1 MAGAAV
7 RLLDGAAGGLLQ
19 EDAAPR
25 QVPAALPAHQHYAHR
40 ARRGLQPVQLR
51 HQVLGALLD
60 RIKLPLPPR
69 QVRVRVGRVRGV
81 GGAARPGG
89 PAQLRPAPRHQ
100 RPHHQLQ
107 HPGQARLRR
116 QG

>member
-1 MAGAAV
+1 MKAVLAAFNQKKALEGAFSV
-7 RLLDGAAGGLLQ
+7 IMNLRMVLY
-19 EDAAPR
+19 E
-25 QVPAALPAHQHYAHR
+25 AL
-40 ARRGLQPVQLR
+40 
-51 HQVLGALLD
+51 LLD

-116 QG
+116 QGRQGCAVLGIDL

>member
-1 MAGAAV
+1 MA
-7 RLLDGAAGGLLQ
+7 RQAGSSKKTLRPAKFPPPFLHTNITLTVPV
-19 EDAAPR
+19 EDCS
-25 QVPAALPAHQHYAHR
+25 QYNFDIKYT
-40 ARRGLQPVQLR
+40 
-51 HQVLGALLD
+51 GALLD
-60 RIKLPLPPR
+60 SIKLPLPPR

>member
-1 MAGAAV
+1 MKAVVAAFNQEKALEGAFSV
-7 RLLDGAAGGLLQ
+7 IMNLRMVLY
-19 EDAAPR
+19 E
-25 QVPAALPAHQHYAHR
+25 AL
-40 ARRGLQPVQLR
+40 
-51 HQVLGALLD
+51 LLD

-116 QG
+116 QGRQGCAVLGIDL